1 MNYEKI
7 ISPEI
12 FKRIDRTFYDLV
24 QQAGDEAAVQADI
37 MGYILRRK
45 IDEYIAEAVENIRQS
60 VGGEVHDTRRENRQA
75 D

>member
-12 FKRIDRTFYDLV
+12 FKQIDRTFYDLV
-24 QQAGDEAAVQADI
+24 QQTGDEAAVQADI

-45 IDEYIAEAVENIRQS
+45 IDEYIADTVKNIRGS
-60 VGGEVHDTRRENRQA
+60 VGGDSNA
-75 D
+75 

>member
-12 FKRIDRTFYDLV
+12 FKRIDRTFYDLI

-37 MGYILRRK
+37 MGFILRRK
-45 IDEYIAEAVENIRQS
+45 INEYIAEAVENIRQS
-60 VGGEVHDTRRENRQA
+60 IGGEVHDARRENRQA

>member
-12 FKRIDRTFYDLV
+12 FKRIDRTFYDLI

-37 MGYILRRK
+37 MGVILRRK
-45 IDEYIAEAVENIRQS
+45 IDEYIADAVKNIRES
-60 VGGEVHDTRRENRQA
+60 VGGKQP
-75 D
+75 

>member
-37 MGYILRRK
+37 MGFILRRK
-45 IDEYIAEAVENIRQS
+45 INEYIADTVKNIRES
-60 VGGEVHDTRRENRQA
+60 VGGEQHDK
-75 D
+75 

>member
-1 MNYEKI
+1 MNYNKIINEKI
-7 ISPEI
+7 FSS
-12 FKRIDRTFYDLV
+12 IDCTFYDLV

-37 MGYILRRK
+37 MGFILRRK

-60 VGGEVHDTRRENRQA
+60 IGGEVHDARRENRQT

>member
-1 MNYEKI
+1 MNYNKIINEKI
-7 ISPEI
+7 FSS
-12 FKRIDRTFYDLV
+12 IDRTFYDLV

-45 IDEYIAEAVENIRQS
+45 IDEYINEAVKNIRS
-60 VGGEVHDTRRENRQA
+60 VGGEAHDARRENRQA